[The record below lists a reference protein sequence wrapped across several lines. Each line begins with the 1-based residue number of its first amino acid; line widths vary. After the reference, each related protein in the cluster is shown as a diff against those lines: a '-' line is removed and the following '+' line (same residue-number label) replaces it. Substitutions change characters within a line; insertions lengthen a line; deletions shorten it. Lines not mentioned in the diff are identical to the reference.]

1 MVYMSEEDQVPEL
14 DELLDLA
21 YSNRADIDEIKAY
34 VNEIREMCAF
44 ISQKNNIVYNKE
56 PNEKISI
63 HRNRQRKRNHLQR
76 NPGSNKGD

>member
-34 VNEIREMCAF
+34 VNEIRKMCAF
-44 ISQKNNIVYNKE
+44 KE
-56 PNEKISI
+56 T
-63 HRNRQRKRNHLQR
+63 RQI
-76 NPGSNKGD
+76 